1 MWSVETQTS
10 ADDLEEEPNQEQK
23 TTGALEKEELE
34 EEEDEVEGKI
44 ENGKPEER
52 NENEDPSW
60 TPEEADA
67 AYRKKNDD
75 DSEESNK
82 PRWLIQTVT
91 SCSKKGIIIYNYI
104 FLLPLGQ
111 QTN

>member
-1 MWSVETQTS
+1 M
-10 ADDLEEEPNQEQK
+10 
-23 TTGALEKEELE
+23 
-34 EEEDEVEGKI
+34 EGKI

-67 AYRKKNDD
+67 AYKKENDD

-82 PRWLIQTVT
+82 PR
-91 SCSKKGIIIYNYI
+91 
-104 FLLPLGQ
+104 
-111 QTN
+111 